1 MLLGASIVSGLA
13 IGAMYG
19 LLALG
24 YHVTWVVSRSVNFA
38 QGSVMMLGAVLEF
51 SLTVGFGWP
60 MPAALPVA
68 LAGCA
73 AFGVVLERVA
83 VRPFRVRGSDSW
95 LMATVAAGMLLENGA
110 LFLFGKE
117 PRGMPSSLAAE
128 PLTVFGVGVLPLQI
142 VILVAGVGLALIF
155 VAVTRGTPYGKALL
169 AVVQNPRA
177 AQLMGIDAA
186 RVTVFA
192 YALSS
197 ALAGLAGIL
206 IAPLYSVSADMGFVF
221 GIKGF
226 AAAIL
231 GGLEN
236 PWGVVLAG
244 LLLGLAEA
252 LTTAFAGS
260 AATVMASFGLVIL
273 ALYLRPH
280 GLFGRAGVRKV

>member
-1 MLLGASIVSGLA
+1 MLLAAALVSGLA

-38 QGSVMMLGAVLEF
+38 QGSVMMLGAVIAF
-51 SLTVGFGWP
+51 SLMLGWGWP
-60 MPAALPVA
+60 WPLALPAA

-73 AFGVVLERVA
+73 GFGVVLERVA
-83 VRPFRVRGSDSW
+83 VRPFRARGSESW
-95 LMATVAAGMLLENGA
+95 LMATVAAGMLVENAA
-110 LFLFGKE
+110 LFVFGKE
-117 PRGMPSSLAAE
+117 PRGMPSALARH
-128 PLTVFGVGVLPLQI
+128 PLMLFGAGILPLHL
-142 VILVAGVGLALIF
+142 VILLTGLGLAGAFL
-155 VAVTRGTPYGKALL
+155 VATRATPYGKALL

-177 AQLMGIDAA
+177 AQLMGIDAT
-186 RVTVFA
+186 RMTVFA

-206 IAPLYSVSADMGFVF
+206 IAPLINVSADMGFVF

-231 GGLEN
+231 GGLET
-236 PWGVVLAG
+236 PSGVVLAG

-252 LTTAFAGS
+252 SITALIGS
-260 AATVMASFGLVIL
+260 GATVMASFGLVIL
-273 ALYLRPH
+273 TLYFRPH
-280 GLFGRAGVRKV
+280 GLFGRTEIRKV